1 VHLVRDAL
9 PDARGRTLLRVVGVG
24 NPWRSDDAAGLHTAR
39 ALREA
44 LPAGTEVLEEGGE
57 PTALL
62 DAFAGVDAIWL
73 VDAVSSGAVPG
84 TVHRLEAGSHELPA
98 ELFRTSTHHLGL
110 AEAVELGRALG
121 RLPARVVVFG
131 IEGANFDPGDSLTP
145 EVANAVA
152 SVAKQVT
159 EEVAA
164 CTKEL

>member
-9 PDARGRTLLRVVGVG
+9 PEARGRALLRVVGVG
-24 NPWRSDDAAGLHTAR
+24 NPWRSDDAAGLHAAR
-39 ALREA
+39 ALRDA
-44 LPAGTEVLEEGGE
+44 LPDGAEVLEEGGE

-62 DAFAGVDAIWL
+62 DAFAGVDALWL
-73 VDAVSSGAVPG
+73 VDAVSSGAAAG
-84 TVHRLEAGSHELPA
+84 TVHRLEAGSQELPA

-145 EVANAVA
+145 VVADAVA
-152 SVAKQVT
+152 TVARQVS

-164 CTKEL
+164 CTKKP